1 MERKSNLVGFAVV
14 AFLSFAIP
22 AAAQNFYQI
31 TNLGVLPGGNC
42 SLPRAINNSGVVEGD
57 SGTCDASGFFIN
69 THAFMYQN
77 CGISDLGTLGGSQSS
92 AQAISRQGTIVGFS
106 SRADG
111 AATRVF
117 IFQGGDD

>member
-1 MERKSNLVGFAVV
+1 
-14 AFLSFAIP
+14 
-22 AAAQNFYQI
+22 
-31 TNLGVLPGGNC
+31 C
-42 SLPRAINNSGVVEGD
+42 SLPRAINNSGVVVGD
-57 SGTCDASGFFIN
+57 SGTCDASGFFTN

-111 AATRVF
+111 AQRAFSYFKGVMTELGGHATVLESAF
-117 IFQGGDD
+117 AICGWEPPL